1 MKTRTKVIIA
11 IGSNRNQEEN
21 VLKAHEHLSCM
32 FRNCL
37 FGPRMWTEPIGLE
50 NSDKF
55 LNQVMLGETICSK
68 SLCLPRCGVWSRDA
82 DAESVVLIVR

>member
-21 VLKAHEHLSCM
+21 LSKAYEHLKYM
-32 FRNCL
+32 FKNSL

-55 LNQVMLGETICSK
+55 LNQVMHGHLFILFSLFSQLCSFQ
-68 SLCLPRCGVWSRDA
+68 PR
-82 DAESVVLIVR
+82 